1 MTTNLPKAG
10 DSKSL
15 QFHQVINII
24 LTVALGSGLTSAATF
39 FYSINNSIILLS
51 SKLETV
57 TTHLDKI
64 NESMEKR
71 IDKLEDRIRTEEM
84 KK

>member
-1 MTTNLPKAG
+1 MNTNLPKAN

-24 LTVALGSGLTSAATF
+24 LTVALGSGLTGAATF
-39 FYSINNSIILLS
+39 FYSINNSIIVLT
-51 SKLETV
+51 SKLEYV
-57 TTHLDKI
+57 AGHLDKL

-71 IDKLEDRIRTEEM
+71 IDKLEDRIRGEEM